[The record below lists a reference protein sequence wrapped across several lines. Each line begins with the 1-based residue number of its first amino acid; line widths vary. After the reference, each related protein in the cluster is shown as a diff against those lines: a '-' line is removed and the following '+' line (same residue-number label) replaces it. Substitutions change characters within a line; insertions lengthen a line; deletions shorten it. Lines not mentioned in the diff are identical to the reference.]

1 MVVNSFNV
9 FPIVLVAILW
19 LEFPDFVLG
28 DVVAKIVCG
37 TVVTLHD
44 AHHRPLKT
52 GSTTSTK
59 KKQLID
65 F

>member
-1 MVVNSFNV
+1 M
-9 FPIVLVAILW
+9 LVAILW
-19 LEFPDFVLG
+19 LEFIDFVLG
-28 DVVAKIVCG
+28 DVAAKIVCG
-37 TVVTLHD
+37 TIVTLYD
-44 AHHRPLKT
+44 AHHRPSKT

>member
-1 MVVNSFNV
+1 M
-9 FPIVLVAILW
+9 LVAILW
-19 LEFPDFVLG
+19 LEFLDFALG

-44 AHHRPLKT
+44 AHHRPSKT

-59 KKQLID
+59 TKQSID